1 MMLRNVHTGIMVDV
15 YEYFEKQLE
24 AFKEIYPDTESRT
37 AEDFEY
43 FINEDTAYEAV
54 DDDGE
59 ELEEPTAEYYAAF
72 TWAATKI

>member
-1 MMLRNVHTGIMVDV
+1 MMLRNVHTGIMFDV

-37 AEDFEY
+37 AENFEY
-43 FINEDTAYEAV
+43 FINEDTAFETV

-59 ELEEPTAEYYAAF
+59 ELEEPTAEYYE
-72 TWAATKI
+72 TYYWALTQI